1 MDKIAKCHA
10 IEILDS
16 RGNPTIRV
24 TVVTD
29 SGFMGAASVP
39 SGASTGEHEAVELRD
54 HDPIRYGG
62 LGVLKAVANV
72 NGPLNSALVGKSIYD
87 QKGIDH
93 AMITLDGTD
102 SKKNLGANA
111 ILGISLA
118 VAKAAAASKK
128 LPLYQYI
135 GGLNAKLLPC
145 PMMNVINGGA
155 HANNGLDF
163 QEFMIR
169 PIGAKSFKEAVRC
182 GAEVFHALKLIL
194 KKKNHSTSVG
204 DEGGFTP
211 NIATNEEALDLIIHA
226 IEMARYKPGID
237 VTIALDPAASEFFEN
252 GQYVEKKKQNATI
265 NSTKLVSKN
274 GLDQN
279 DLESLRITLADIN
292 PAASEFFENRQY
304 TEKKQQHGISRS
316 PRQQI
321 DYLTKLA
328 SHYPIDS
335 IEDGLDQNDW
345 ESWRI
350 MTEEI
355 GGRYQLVGDDIFVTN
370 RAFLQRG
377 IDQGIGNAILIKP
390 NQIGTL
396 TEMAET
402 IHLAQAN
409 GYKTVMSHRS
419 GETED
424 STIADLAVAYH
435 CGQIKT
441 GSLSR
446 SDRTAKYNRL
456 LEIEEELGK
465 QAMFHPRAHTD

>member
-1 MDKIAKCHA
+1 MVKFSRKKGLSMDKIAKCHA

-16 RGNPTIRV
+16 RGNPTLRV
-24 TVVTD
+24 TVTTE
-29 SGFMGAASVP
+29 SGFTGIASVP

-54 HDPIRYGG
+54 GDSSRFGG
-62 LGVLKAVANV
+62 LGVKKAVANV
-72 NGPLNSALVGKSIYD
+72 NGPLNDELKGKSIFD
-87 QKGIDH
+87 QRGIDH
-93 AMITLDGTD
+93 AMIRLDGSD
-102 SKKNLGANA
+102 NKKNLGANA
-111 ILGISLA
+111 ILGISMA
-118 VAKAAAASKK
+118 VAKAAAATKK
-128 LPLYQYI
+128 LPLYKYI
-135 GGLNAKLLPC
+135 GGEKARLLPC

-169 PIGAKSFKEAVRC
+169 PIGAPTFREAIRY
-182 GAEVFHALKLIL
+182 GAEVFHALKTIL
-194 KKKNHSTSVG
+194 KKKNQSISVG

-211 NIATNEEALDLIIHA
+211 NVSTNEEALDLIVQA
-226 IEMARYKPGID
+226 IEKAGYKPGFDI
-237 VTIALDPAASEFFEN
+237 TMARDPAAAKFFESEN
-252 GQYVEKKKQNATI
+252 YIEKKSPPI
-265 NSTKLVSKN
+265 IRSS
-274 GLDQN
+274 
-279 DLESLRITLADIN
+279 
-292 PAASEFFENRQY
+292 RQL
-304 TEKKQQHGISRS
+304 
-316 PRQQI
+316 I
-321 DYLTKLA
+321 DYFAKLTN
-328 SHYPIDS
+328 HYPIDS

-350 MTEEI
+350 MTEEL

-377 IDQGIGNAILIKP
+377 IDQNVGNAILIKP

-402 IHLAQAN
+402 IHLAQTS

-441 GSLSR
+441 GSLCR

-456 LEIEEELGK
+456 LEIEDELG
-465 QAMFHPRAHTD
+465 AHALFHPKARTD